1 MNPLTVAVEGFHLAF
16 WYPTTAETV
25 ALVPNLVSVWI
36 PVGLVISMAVLLLGQ
51 LVFRRLEGRFA
62 QEL

>member
-1 MNPLTVAVEGFHLAF
+1 MPAGQDAAALMPPHWVWWSVLGLALSSF
-16 WYPTTAETV
+16 
-25 ALVPNLVSVWI
+25 
-36 PVGLVISMAVLLLGQ
+36 VLLLGQ